1 MDEASITIKYK
12 RGNDGRAYFDIQ
24 VPKDQRGLGVE
35 DSTMILSAGISLLI
49 KAGHKRGDVKDY
61 ELLEKVIEYMRSEFV
76 STDSF
81 EDSYIHPGT
90 LKEK

>member
-49 KAGHKRGDVKDY
+49 KAGHNRGDIKDY
-61 ELLEKVIEYMRSEFV
+61 ELLERVITYLQSEFI
-76 STDSF
+76 SNDSF
-81 EDSYIHPGT
+81 KDLYIHPNT
-90 LKEK
+90 LKNE